1 MTGRPFFK
9 ITYAFAFFA
18 ITAIT
23 ALPPAFSQDATLED
37 QCTAPPLQTITTLQ
51 QKSFGMPP
59 LWDASY
65 ENGHD
70 ESFYLADG
78 FPLDDGTV
86 LITGMTYKSMAAVD
100 GSDNAT
106 FEISSAFSGIMPE
119 SVVIAQLNQR
129 GRTVMEKHLPA
140 RPYEKIKAMKKIGD
154 HYIIAS
160 GYKESDGTSGRLGL
174 RWLDKEGNIV
184 RESGVA
190 DPQYSYE
197 AIGITPAVTGVGFI
211 LYAQATAQKE
221 PGSAHSRIFAYNGKG
236 ALLWH
241 RALRPGIPNK
251 IGFLSPLEDKGHYL
265 ATGQIRMDDGRMAGW
280 VMELDD
286 KGALLWQQ
294 AYPRGDGADILA
306 GIPLPE
312 DGGLYLPVNR
322 HLWTPVGGQRGL

>member
-140 RPYEKIKAMKKIGD
+140 RPYEKIKAMKKSG
-154 HYIIAS
+154 IITSSLPAIRKVMVRPAVWGS
-160 GYKESDGTSGRLGL
+160 GGWIKKEILSGRAALPT
-174 RWLDKEGNIV
+174 RN
-184 RESGVA
+184 
-190 DPQYSYE
+190 
-197 AIGITPAVTGVGFI
+197 
-211 LYAQATAQKE
+211 TAMK
-221 PGSAHSRIFAYNGKG
+221 P
-236 ALLWH
+236 
-241 RALRPGIPNK
+241 
-251 IGFLSPLEDKGHYL
+251 
-265 ATGQIRMDDGRMAGW
+265 
-280 VMELDD
+280 
-286 KGALLWQQ
+286 
-294 AYPRGDGADILA
+294 
-306 GIPLPE
+306 
-312 DGGLYLPVNR
+312 
-322 HLWTPVGGQRGL
+322 